1 MKAYTKDIF
10 KTIVKG
16 IKRFMAL
23 AIIAALG
30 VCMMSGLKAACDDLR
45 FSADD
50 FYDEQNLFDIMVVST
65 MGLTEED
72 VEVLSKIDGIE
83 AVEGAYSETVY
94 THVLGQTKQAT
105 VNVLSEKDI
114 NIPYVLEGEMPLRP
128 DEIVVTQ
135 KYIHES
141 GAKIGDTLV
150 IEEKINEDAL
160 SDEEEEN
167 QDEKDET
174 SDEAEND
181 AADDRFE
188 LELEKEYE
196 SDRENTF
203 EEEDIVI
210 EVEEEVEEPNFLV
223 TSYTIVGVVIDATD
237 INSQEGAVAFRANNT
252 TDYTF
257 FVLPEAVTNDLFTA
271 IYITLDGT
279 DELRCYSD
287 EYEARVDEIVT
298 ILEEE
303 IKADR
308 EQARYD
314 EVTGEAQEKVDEV
327 ESEVNDKL
335 NDAEQEILD
344 SKIEIEDGWSEL
356 LAAADGLLEGENE
369 LAKVER
375 ELEKAERELAKA
387 ERELSYAKEELEAA
401 KTELELGEVLVEQ
414 GGTVIEET
422 KVQLDTLEKDLENLE
437 AELAEAEKALD
448 ESEEKIPEMFQLM
461 RETTEKE
468 IENLEAQITQKDIE
482 VSLREATV
490 RSLEKQKE
498 LFGDSWT
505 EQQESRL
512 TEAKDEWETSKE
524 ELETLQNQLQKAE
537 DRLNNIDEQE
547 KKAYEELDNARLEL
561 EEGRKELSEKRQ
573 ELEDGRK
580 ELEKS
585 QAELNDMEKDLEE
598 GRVALEKGQAEYDKA
613 RLGVDEGWEQLE
625 EGWEELAQAYDDI
638 YEGKIELEDGQ
649 AEFEE
654 GKQQYEDGV
663 KEFLDRKEE
672 ALEKIEEA
680 RQEIKDLKMTSWYIS
695 TRTAL
700 SGYSNVK
707 TDAQCIESIGNAF
720 PILFL
725 TVAILISL
733 TTISRMVEED
743 RGLIGTYKA
752 LGFTDREIRRKYV
765 IYAFLACIV
774 GGILG
779 LILGFIVLPEIIFS
793 VFGVMYQFTK
803 YSLSFNALYGIG
815 GVILFILAIVGSAMI
830 SCNSELSNMPAM
842 LMRPKAP
849 KNGSRVLLERVTPV
863 WSRLSFLN
871 KVTARNLFRYKKRL
885 FMTLFGIAGCTSI
898 LLAGFTIKDTVTR
911 LMPMQYETTFNFDVM
926 VVSNDNEK
934 LMEYLEDNHV
944 RAYINPMIS
953 NVKVINED
961 GREESVQ
968 LVVVPNDTSLR
979 GYINLVDR
987 KDNKVSL
994 EDGMVLSTINV
1005 AEVQGYDEGD
1015 TITIQNMNLE
1025 NAEVEISRIVMN
1037 YLGNCIYMTE
1047 NTYKELYDDYE
1058 ANGAYVMLDSSVGSH
1073 EEYAKDLASKDGI
1086 LSAISIEGFLA
1097 NFDSVFRIINLVVT
1111 IIIVLAAALAFVVL
1125 FTLSTTN
1132 ISERERELATIK
1144 VLGFF
1149 DREVHLYVNKE
1160 TLILT
1165 TLGILLGMPLGKIF
1179 GIWLMSILKMPAIY
1193 FADYLAPISYLYAAV
1208 MAIIFA
1214 FVVNKITDKSLD
1226 KIDPVEALKS
1236 IE

>member
-16 IKRFMAL
+16 MKRFMAL
-23 AIIAALG
+23 AVIAALG

-50 FYDEQNLFDIMVVST
+50 FYDKQNLFDIMIVST

-72 VEVLSKIDGIE
+72 IEVLSKIDGIE

-94 THVLGQTKQAT
+94 TRVLGQTKQAT
-105 VNVLSEKDI
+105 VNILSEKDI
-114 NIPYVLEGEMPLRP
+114 NIPYVLEGKMPLRP

-135 KYIHES
+135 KYINES
-141 GAKIGDTLV
+141 GAKVGDTLV
-150 IEEKINEDAL
+150 IEEKIDEQDL
-160 SDEEEEN
+160 SDEEESQDVEN
-167 QDEKDET
+167 ES
-174 SDEAEND
+174 SDDTEND
-181 AADDRFE
+181 AVEDRFQ
-188 LELEKEYE
+188 LELENEYE
-196 SDRENTF
+196 SKNETTF
-203 EEEDIVI
+203 EEEDIEI
-210 EVEEEVEEPNFLV
+210 KVEEEVEAPNFLV
-223 TSYTIVGVVIDATD
+223 TEYTIVGVVIDATD
-237 INSQEGAVAFRANNT
+237 VNSQEGAVAFRANNT

-257 FVLPEAVTNDLFTA
+257 FVLPKAVSHDIFTA
-271 IYITLDGT
+271 AYITLDGT

-314 EVTGEAQEKVDEV
+314 EVTGEALEKVDDAEKEV
-327 ESEVNDKL
+327 SDKL

-344 SKIEIEDGWSEL
+344 AKVEIEDGWSEL
-356 LAAADGLLEGENE
+356 LEGADALLEGEKE
-369 LAKVER
+369 LVKAER
-375 ELEKAERELAKA
+375 ELEKAERELEKA
-387 ERELSYAKEELEAA
+387 ERELSSAKEELAA
-401 KTELELGEVLVEQ
+401 GKTELELGEVLVEE
-414 GGTVIEET
+414 GGKVLEET
-422 KVQLDTLEKDLENLE
+422 KAQLDDLAVELEKLE
-437 AELAEAEKALD
+437 AKLADAEKALE
-448 ESEEKIPEMFQLM
+448 ESEENIPQTYDAM
-461 RETTEKE
+461 RKAVE
-468 IENLEAQITQKDIE
+468 IEIATLKAQITGKQME
-482 VSLREATV
+482 VSLKEATV
-490 RSLEKQKE
+490 HSYEKQKE
-498 LFGDSWT
+498 VFGSLWT
-505 EQQESRL
+505 EEQEL
-512 TEAKDEWETSKE
+512 QLIEAKKTYEVSKE
-524 ELETLQNQLQKAE
+524 ELETLQTQLAE
-537 DRLNNIDEQE
+537 EEKRLANIDEQE
-547 KKAYEELDNARLEL
+547 KKAYEELDKARLEL
-561 EEGRKELSEKRQ
+561 EESRRELSQKRQ

-585 QAELNDMEKDLEE
+585 QTELKNMEDDLEQ
-598 GRVALEKGQAEYDKA
+598 GRAELEKGQAEYDKA
-613 RLGVDEGWEQLE
+613 RADVDEGWKQLE
-625 EGWEELAQAYDDI
+625 EGWEELTKAYEEI
-638 YEGKIELEDGQ
+638 NEGKIELEEGQ
-649 AEFEE
+649 AEFED

-672 ALEKIEEA
+672 ALDKIEEA
-680 RQEIKDLKMTSWYIS
+680 RQEIKDLKMTAWYIS

-752 LGFTDREIRRKYV
+752 LGFTDKEIRRKYL
-765 IYAFLACIV
+765 IYALLACIV

-779 LILGFIVLPEIIFS
+779 LVLGFIVLPAVIFP
-793 VFGVMYQFTK
+793 VFGVMYQFTE
-803 YSLSFNALYGIG
+803 YTLSFNALYGMG
-815 GVILFILAIVGSAMI
+815 GIILFILAIVGSAMI
-830 SCNSELSNMPAM
+830 SCNSELSSMPAT

-849 KNGSRVLLERVTPV
+849 KNGSRVLLERVTPI

-871 KVTARNLFRYKKRL
+871 KVTARNMFRYKKRL

-898 LLAGFTIKDTVTR
+898 LLAGFTIKDTVMG
-911 LMPMQYETTFNFDVM
+911 LMPLQYETTFNFDIM
-926 VVSNDNEK
+926 LVSDDNEK
-934 LMEYLEDNHV
+934 LTEYLDDNSV
-944 RAYINPMIS
+944 RAYINPMIT

-968 LVVVPNDTSLR
+968 LVVVPEDASLR
-979 GYINLVDR
+979 GYINLIDR
-987 KDNKVSL
+987 DDNKVLL

-1025 NAEVEISRIVMN
+1025 NAEVEISQIVMS

-1047 NTYKELYDDYE
+1047 NTYNELYDDYE
-1058 ANGAYVMLDSSVGSH
+1058 ANGAYVMLNSNVGSH

-1086 LSAISIEGFLA
+1086 LSAVSIEGFVA

-1111 IIIVLAAALAFVVL
+1111 IIIILAAALAFVVL

-1165 TLGILLGMPLGKIF
+1165 TLGIFLGMPLGKIF

-1208 MAIIFA
+1208 IAIIFA

>member
-1 MKAYTKDIF
+1 MKAYTKDIC

-16 IKRFMAL
+16 KKRFMAL

-30 VCMMSGLKAACDDLR
+30 VCMMAGLKASCDDLR

-50 FYDEQNLFDIMVVST
+50 FYDKQNLFDIMVVST

-72 VEVLSKIDGIE
+72 VEVLAEIEGIE
-83 AVEGAYSETVY
+83 EVEGAYSENLFTTVK
-94 THVLGQTKQAT
+94 GQTKQAT
-105 VNVLSEKDI
+105 VNVLSEKGI
-114 NIPYVLEGEMPLRP
+114 NIPYVLEGEMPLHP
-128 DEIVVTQ
+128 DEIVVTR
-135 KYIHES
+135 KYMNEA

-150 IEEKINEDAL
+150 LEEKI
-160 SDEEEEN
+160 DEEETAHE
-167 QDEKDET
+167 EESAT
-174 SDEAEND
+174 DEAENN
-181 AADDRFE
+181 AVENRFE
-188 LELEKEYE
+188 LDLEKENE
-196 SDRENTF
+196 SEKENVF
-203 EEEDIVI
+203 EEEDIKI
-210 EVEEEVEEPNFLV
+210 EVEEEEEEPNFLI

-237 INSQEGAVAFRANNT
+237 VNSQEGAVAFRANNT

-257 FVLPEAVTNDLFTA
+257 FVLPEAVSHDIFTA
-271 IYITLDGT
+271 AYITLKGT

-287 EYEARVDEIVT
+287 EYEARIDEIVT

-303 IKADR
+303 IKVDR

-314 EVTGEAQEKVDEV
+314 EVSSEAQEKVDEV

-344 SKIEIEDGWSEL
+344 AKVEIEDGWSDL
-356 LAAADGLLEGENE
+356 LSAADKLLEGENQ
-369 LAKVER
+369 LA
-375 ELEKAERELAKA
+375 KAERELAKA
-387 ERELSYAKEELEAA
+387 ERELEKAERELNSAKEELEAG
-401 KTELELGEVLVEQ
+401 KTELELGEVLVVE
-414 GGTVIEET
+414 GAKVLEET
-422 KVQLDTLEKDLENLE
+422 KVQLDNSEKELEKLE
-437 AELAEAEKALD
+437 AELVEAEKTLD

-468 IENLEAQITQKDIE
+468 IEALESQITQKEIE
-482 VSLREATV
+482 VSIREAAV
-490 RSLEKQKE
+490 HSYEKQKE
-498 LFGDSWT
+498 FFGDFWT
-505 EQQESRL
+505 EEQEERL
-512 TEAKDEWETSKE
+512 TEAKAAYEKSKT
-524 ELETLQNQLQKAE
+524 ELETLQNQLEKVEA
-537 DRLNNIDEQE
+537 RLADIDEQE
-547 KKAYEELDNARLEL
+547 KKAYAELDDARLEL
-561 EEGRKELSEKRQ
+561 EEGRNELSEKRQ

-580 ELEKS
+580 ELKKS
-585 QAELNDMEKDLEE
+585 QAELKDMEDDLEQ
-598 GRVALEKGQAEYDKA
+598 GRAELEKGQAEYDKA
-613 RLGVDEGWEQLE
+613 RSDVDNGWEQLE
-625 EGWEELAQAYDDI
+625 EGWEELSKAYDDI
-638 YEGKIELEDGQ
+638 AEGKIELEEGQ

-672 ALEKIEEA
+672 ALERIEEA

-752 LGFTDREIRRKYV
+752 LGFTDKEIRSKYL
-765 IYAFLACIV
+765 IYALLACIM

-779 LILGFIVLPEIIFS
+779 LILGFVAMPTVMFS
-793 VFGVMYQFTK
+793 VFTVMYQFTEF
-803 YSLSFNALYGIG
+803 SLSFHPLYGFGGIG
-815 GVILFILAIVGSAMI
+815 LFIFAIVGSAML
-830 SCNSELSNMPAM
+830 SCNSELFNMPAT

-849 KNGSRVLLERVTPV
+849 KNGSRVLLERVTPI

-885 FMTLFGIAGCTSI
+885 FMTLFGIAGCTSL
-898 LLAGFTIKDTVTR
+898 LLAGFTVKDTVKR
-911 LMPMQYETTFNFDVM
+911 LLPLQYGETFSFDVM
-926 VVSNDNEK
+926 VVSDDNEK
-934 LMEYLEDNHV
+934 LMEYLDDSQV
-944 RAYINPMIS
+944 RAYINPMIN
-953 NVKVINED
+953 NVKMMSKD
-961 GREESVQ
+961 GREENVQ

-987 KDNKVSL
+987 NNNKVSL
-994 EDGMVLSTINV
+994 EDGMVFCTINI
-1005 AEVQGYDEGD
+1005 AEVQGHEEGD
-1015 TITIQNMNLE
+1015 TVTIQNMNLE
-1025 NAEVEISRIVMN
+1025 NAEIEISCIVMN

-1058 ANGAYVMLDSSVGSH
+1058 ANGAYIMLNSSVESH
-1073 EEYAKDLASKDGI
+1073 QEYTKGLGAKDGI
-1086 LSAISIEGFLA
+1086 LSAMSVEEFIES
-1097 NFDSVFRIINLVVT
+1097 FDSVFRIINLVIT
-1111 IIIVLAAALAFVVL
+1111 IIIVLAASLAFVVL

-1165 TLGILLGMPLGKIF
+1165 TLGILLGLPLGKLF
-1179 GIWLMSILKMPAIY
+1179 GMWLMSILKMPAIY

-1208 MAIIFA
+1208 IAIIFA

>member
-16 IKRFMAL
+16 MKRFMAL
-23 AIIAALG
+23 AVIAALG

-50 FYDEQNLFDIMVVST
+50 FYDKQNLFDIMIVST

-72 VEVLSKIDGIE
+72 IEVLSKIDGIE

-94 THVLGQTKQAT
+94 TRVLGQTKQAT

-135 KYIHES
+135 KYINES
-141 GAKIGDTLV
+141 GAKVGDTLV
-150 IEEKINEDAL
+150 IEEKIDEDDL
-160 SDEEEEN
+160 SDEEESQDVEN
-167 QDEKDET
+167 ES
-174 SDEAEND
+174 SDDTEND
-181 AADDRFE
+181 AVEDRFQ
-188 LELEKEYE
+188 LELENEYE
-196 SDRENTF
+196 SKNETTF
-203 EEEDIVI
+203 EEEDIEI
-210 EVEEEVEEPNFLV
+210 KVEEEVEKPNFLV
-223 TSYTIVGVVIDATD
+223 IEYTIVGVVIDATD
-237 INSQEGAVAFRANNT
+237 VNSQEGAVAFRANNT

-257 FVLPEAVTNDLFTA
+257 FVLPKAVSHDIFTA
-271 IYITLDGT
+271 AYITLDGT

-298 ILEEE
+298 SLEEE

-314 EVTGEAQEKVDEV
+314 EVTGEALEKVDDAEKEV
-327 ESEVNDKL
+327 SDKL

-344 SKIEIEDGWSEL
+344 AKVEIEDGWSEL
-356 LAAADGLLEGENE
+356 LEGADALLEGEKE
-369 LAKVER
+369 LVKAER
-375 ELEKAERELAKA
+375 ELEKAERELEKA
-387 ERELSYAKEELEAA
+387 ERELSSAKEELAA
-401 KTELELGEVLVEQ
+401 GKTELELGEVLVEE
-414 GGTVIEET
+414 GGKVLEET
-422 KVQLDTLEKDLENLE
+422 KAQLDDLAVELEKLE
-437 AELAEAEKALD
+437 AKLADAEKALE
-448 ESEEKIPEMFQLM
+448 ESEENIPQTYDAM
-461 RETTEKE
+461 RKAVE
-468 IENLEAQITQKDIE
+468 IEIATLKAQITGKQME
-482 VSLREATV
+482 VSLKEATV
-490 RSLEKQKE
+490 HSYEKQKE
-498 LFGDSWT
+498 VFGSLWT
-505 EQQESRL
+505 EEQEL
-512 TEAKDEWETSKE
+512 QLIEAKKTYEVSKE
-524 ELETLQNQLQKAE
+524 ELETLQNQLAE
-537 DRLNNIDEQE
+537 EEKRLANIDEQE
-547 KKAYEELDNARLEL
+547 KKAYEELDKARLEL
-561 EEGRKELSEKRQ
+561 EESRRELSQKRQ

-585 QAELNDMEKDLEE
+585 QTELKNMEDDLEQ
-598 GRVALEKGQAEYDKA
+598 GRAELEKGQAEYDKA
-613 RLGVDEGWEQLE
+613 RADVDEGWKQLE
-625 EGWEELAQAYDDI
+625 EGWEELTKAYEEI
-638 YEGKIELEDGQ
+638 NEGKIELEEGQ
-649 AEFEE
+649 AEFED

-663 KEFLDRKEE
+663 KEFLDRKEK
-672 ALEKIEEA
+672 ALDKIEEA
-680 RQEIKDLKMTSWYIS
+680 RQEIKDLKMTAWYIS

-752 LGFTDREIRRKYV
+752 LGFTDKEIRRKYL
-765 IYAFLACIV
+765 IYALLACIV

-779 LILGFIVLPEIIFS
+779 LVLGFIVLPAVIFP
-793 VFGVMYQFTK
+793 VFGVMYQFTE
-803 YSLSFNALYGIG
+803 YTLSFNALYGMG
-815 GVILFILAIVGSAMI
+815 GIILFILAIVGSAMI
-830 SCNSELSNMPAM
+830 SCNSELSSMPAT

-849 KNGSRVLLERVTPV
+849 KNGSRVLLERVTPI

-871 KVTARNLFRYKKRL
+871 KVTARNMFRYKKRL

-898 LLAGFTIKDTVTR
+898 LLAGFTIKDTVMG
-911 LMPMQYETTFNFDVM
+911 LMPLQYETTFNFDIM
-926 VVSNDNEK
+926 LVSDDNEK
-934 LMEYLEDNHV
+934 LTEYLDDNSV
-944 RAYINPMIS
+944 RAYINPMIT

-968 LVVVPNDTSLR
+968 LVVVPEDASLR
-979 GYINLVDR
+979 GYINLIDR
-987 KDNKVSL
+987 DDNKVLL

-1025 NAEVEISRIVMN
+1025 NAEVEISQIVMS

-1047 NTYKELYDDYE
+1047 NTYNELYDDYE
-1058 ANGAYVMLDSSVGSH
+1058 ANGAYVMLNSNVGSH

-1086 LSAISIEGFLA
+1086 LSAVSIEGFVA

-1111 IIIVLAAALAFVVL
+1111 IIIILAAALAFVVL

-1208 MAIIFA
+1208 IAIIFA

>member
-1 MKAYTKDIF
+1 MKAYTKDIC

-16 IKRFMAL
+16 KKRFMAL

-30 VCMMSGLKAACDDLR
+30 VCMMAGLKASCDDLR

-50 FYDEQNLFDIMVVST
+50 FYDKQNLFDIMVVST

-72 VEVLSKIDGIE
+72 VEVLAEIEGIE
-83 AVEGAYSETVY
+83 EVEGAYSENLFTTVK
-94 THVLGQTKQAT
+94 GQTKQAT
-105 VNVLSEKDI
+105 VNVLSEKGI
-114 NIPYVLEGEMPLRP
+114 NIPYVLEGEMPLHP
-128 DEIVVTQ
+128 DEIVVTR
-135 KYIHES
+135 KYMNEA

-150 IEEKINEDAL
+150 LEEKI
-160 SDEEEEN
+160 DEEETAHE
-167 QDEKDET
+167 EESAT
-174 SDEAEND
+174 DEAENN
-181 AADDRFE
+181 AVENRFE
-188 LELEKEYE
+188 LDLEKENE
-196 SDRENTF
+196 SEKENVF
-203 EEEDIVI
+203 EEEDIKI
-210 EVEEEVEEPNFLV
+210 EVEEEEEEPNFLI

-237 INSQEGAVAFRANNT
+237 VNSQEGAVAFRANNT

-257 FVLPEAVTNDLFTA
+257 FVLPEAVSHDIFTA
-271 IYITLDGT
+271 AYITLKGT

-287 EYEARVDEIVT
+287 EYEARIDEIVT

-303 IKADR
+303 IKVDR

-314 EVTGEAQEKVDEV
+314 EVSSEAQEKVDEV
-327 ESEVNDKL
+327 
-335 NDAEQEILD
+335 
-344 SKIEIEDGWSEL
+344 
-356 LAAADGLLEGENE
+356 
-369 LAKVER
+369 
-375 ELEKAERELAKA
+375 
-387 ERELSYAKEELEAA
+387 
-401 KTELELGEVLVEQ
+401 
-414 GGTVIEET
+414 
-422 KVQLDTLEKDLENLE
+422 
-437 AELAEAEKALD
+437 

-468 IENLEAQITQKDIE
+468 IEALESQITQKEIE
-482 VSLREATV
+482 VSIREAAV
-490 RSLEKQKE
+490 HSYEKQKE
-498 LFGDSWT
+498 FFGDFWT
-505 EQQESRL
+505 EEQEERL
-512 TEAKDEWETSKE
+512 TEAKAAYEKSKT
-524 ELETLQNQLQKAE
+524 ELETLQNQLEKAE
-537 DRLNNIDEQE
+537 ARLADIDEQE
-547 KKAYEELDNARLEL
+547 KKAYAELDDARLEL
-561 EEGRKELSEKRQ
+561 EEGRNELSEKRQ

-580 ELEKS
+580 ELKKS
-585 QAELNDMEKDLEE
+585 QAELKDMEDDLEQ
-598 GRVALEKGQAEYDKA
+598 GRAELEKGQAEYDKA
-613 RLGVDEGWEQLE
+613 RSDVDNGWEQLE
-625 EGWEELAQAYDDI
+625 EGWEELSKAYDDI
-638 YEGKIELEDGQ
+638 AEGKIELEEGQ

-672 ALEKIEEA
+672 ALERIEEA

-752 LGFTDREIRRKYV
+752 LGFTDKEIRSKYL
-765 IYAFLACIV
+765 IYALLACIM

-779 LILGFIVLPEIIFS
+779 LILGFVAMPTVMFS
-793 VFGVMYQFTK
+793 VFTVMYQFTEF
-803 YSLSFNALYGIG
+803 SLSFHPLYGFGGIG
-815 GVILFILAIVGSAMI
+815 LFIFAIVGSAML
-830 SCNSELSNMPAM
+830 SCNSELFNMPAT

-849 KNGSRVLLERVTPV
+849 KNGSRVLLERVTPI

-885 FMTLFGIAGCTSI
+885 FMTLFGIAGCTSL
-898 LLAGFTIKDTVTR
+898 LLAGFTVKDTVKR
-911 LMPMQYETTFNFDVM
+911 LLPLQYGETFSFDVM
-926 VVSNDNEK
+926 VVSDDNEK
-934 LMEYLEDNHV
+934 LMEYLDDSQV
-944 RAYINPMIS
+944 RAYINPMIN
-953 NVKVINED
+953 NVKMMSKD
-961 GREESVQ
+961 GREENVQ

-987 KDNKVSL
+987 NNNKVSL
-994 EDGMVLSTINV
+994 EDGMVFCTINI
-1005 AEVQGYDEGD
+1005 AEVQGHEEGD
-1015 TITIQNMNLE
+1015 TVTIQNMNLE
-1025 NAEVEISRIVMN
+1025 NAEIEISCIVMN

-1058 ANGAYVMLDSSVGSH
+1058 ANGAYIMLNSSVESH
-1073 EEYAKDLASKDGI
+1073 QEYTKGLGAKDGI
-1086 LSAISIEGFLA
+1086 LSAMSVEEFIES
-1097 NFDSVFRIINLVVT
+1097 FDSVFRIINLVIT
-1111 IIIVLAAALAFVVL
+1111 IIIVLAASLAFVVL

-1165 TLGILLGMPLGKIF
+1165 TLGILLGLPLGKLF
-1179 GIWLMSILKMPAIY
+1179 GMWLMSILKMPAIY
-1193 FADYLAPISYLYAAV
+1193 FADYLAPISYLYAAII
-1208 MAIIFA
+1208 AIIFA
-1214 FVVNKITDKSLD
+1214 FIVNKITDKSLD